1 LTCGHLIQFF
11 YLLKK
16 NKKKKK
22 KKKENFLLFTNG
34 EASPPI
40 LDSYAKAFQPSLS
53 LSWMLA
59 PTLPTLPLISSD
71 AKTQISTQPSPCP
84 KTAPDREIAL
94 KPPIDGDRELGG
106 W

>member
-16 NKKKKK
+16 KKKKR
-22 KKKENFLLFTNG
+22 ENFLLFTNG

-59 PTLPTLPLISSD
+59 VLPTLPTLPLISSD
-71 AKTQISTQPSPCP
+71 AKAQISTQPSPCP
-84 KTAPDREIAL
+84 KTAPVREIAL